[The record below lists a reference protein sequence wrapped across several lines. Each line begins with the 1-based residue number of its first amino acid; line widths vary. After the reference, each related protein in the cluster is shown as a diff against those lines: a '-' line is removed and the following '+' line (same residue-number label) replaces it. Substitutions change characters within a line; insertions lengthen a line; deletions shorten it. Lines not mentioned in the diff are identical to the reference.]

1 MYKVHSVYLAG
12 MWILCDLLLGVL
24 HKTPCVLDYIHFGCL
39 TRFEARAFTSS
50 AQCQLHMLMLNL

>member
-39 TRFEARAFTSS
+39 TRFEHSRALHS
-50 AQCQLHMLMLNL
+50 ANYTC